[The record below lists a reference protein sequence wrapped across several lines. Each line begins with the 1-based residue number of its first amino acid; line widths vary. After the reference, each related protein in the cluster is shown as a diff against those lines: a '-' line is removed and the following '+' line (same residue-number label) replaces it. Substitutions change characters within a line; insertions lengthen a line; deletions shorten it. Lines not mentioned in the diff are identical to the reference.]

1 MEYFIKNLDKIFSK
15 TLEHIYIVSISL
27 LFSVFFGILIGI
39 FISKNE
45 KFASFILK
53 LISTLFTIPSL
64 SLFGILIVLLSP
76 LGVGI
81 GKIPA
86 IIALF
91 IYTLL
96 PITRNTY
103 TAIVNIDK
111 GIIESAKGM
120 GMREIEII
128 FKIIFPLSLPYIMA
142 GIRVGFVLGIGVG
155 VISFLIGAGGLGY
168 FIFEGIERSNKE
180 MILTGVF
187 LISILSILINYIL
200 YFLEKV
206 LTPKGIRLWLNLRM
220 FQKNIR
226 RVLLLKI

>member
-1 MEYFIKNLDKIFSK
+1 MDYLLKNLDKIFSR
-15 TLEHIYIVSISL
+15 TLEHFYVVSISL
-27 LFSVFFGILIGI
+27 LLSIPFGILIGI
-39 FISKNE
+39 LISKNNRL
-45 KFASFILK
+45 ASFVLK

-64 SLFGILIVLLSP
+64 SLFGILIVILSP
-76 LGVGI
+76 LKVGI

-120 GMREIEII
+120 GMKDIEIT

-168 FIFEGIERSNKE
+168 FIFEGIERSNKD

-187 LISILSILINYIL
+187 LISILSILINYFL
-200 YFLEKV
+200 YFLEKIF
-206 LTPKGIRLWLNLRM
+206 TPKGIKL
-220 FQKNIR
+220 
-226 RVLLLKI
+226 